1 VIVPVTKTNIEMS
14 EEFAGATVLVQ
25 PDQAPDAGELR
36 VEPEPNP
43 PENMHRRIVGLFAAN
58 IVTLVVVGLSFV
70 AYSRL
75 LDPSDFGLYAIAL
88 SAATILAL
96 VLDGGLK
103 TTIIK
108 LDSEL
113 SPQEESSIAVW
124 MVLVSAGL
132 LLLLVATEGP
142 LLAMRPGIRHD
153 AKFVTSFVGIALVF
167 YPFVTLPTAN
177 MERKLRYGQ
186 LAWIESLGMVVER
199 GGPALLLMFTKG
211 GIYCFV
217 WALLAS
223 RVLRAL
229 ILAQFHRIDFLQV
242 SWAGFSDSLRHLR
255 EGAWIQAGTISAV
268 VRDNLHTFLVGPLFG
283 KEWIGYYAW
292 ALQICL
298 VSSQLFAQISARV
311 SLPLLAQAQDFG
323 RRWPRCLFQIRLLTM
338 LTVPVLCGMW
348 LILPAVDRSFF
359 HGRWEPALA
368 LIPLLFLRMFAGMA
382 TTPLGPLIMVQ
393 RGGSVFAK
401 ANFQW
406 TVVEAAGAFIL
417 LKQLGPTG
425 LAWGYAFVVW
435 FGLWILLASLRQK
448 TGGLVKELVKGIVLR
463 PSVLSA
469 VCVTA
474 GAILFS
480 KMFHLPIS
488 NIWPALCVAGV
499 LVACSYAVEPEL
511 RGFVFHGKA

>member
-1 VIVPVTKTNIEMS
+1 MPVTEANDKRA
-14 EEFAGATVLVQ
+14 EEFAGAAVLVQ
-25 PDQAPDAGELR
+25 PNQAPDVGEFH
-36 VEPEPNP
+36 VEPEQNP
-43 PENMHRRIVGLFAAN
+43 PEDMHRRIVGLFVAN

-75 LDPSDFGLYAIAL
+75 LDPSDFGLYAVAL

-153 AKFVTSFVGIALVF
+153 AKFVTIFVGIALVF

-186 LAWIESLGMVVER
+186 LAWIESLSMVVER
-199 GGPALLLMFTKG
+199 GGPALLLILTRG

-255 EGAWIQAGTISAV
+255 EGAWIQAGTISSV

-311 SLPLLAQAQDFG
+311 SLPLLAQAQEFD
-323 RRWPRCLFQIRLLTM
+323 RRWPRCLFQTRLLTM

-348 LILPAVDRSFF
+348 LILPAMDSHFF
-359 HGRWEPALA
+359 QGKWEPALA
-368 LIPLLFLRMFAGMA
+368 LIPFLFLRMAAGMA
-382 TTPLGPLIMVQ
+382 TTPIGPLIIVQ

-401 ANFQW
+401 SNFQW
-406 TVVEAAGAFIL
+406 TLAEAACAFVL
-417 LKQLGPTG
+417 LKLIGPAG
-425 LAWGYAFVVW
+425 LAWSYAFVVW
-435 FGLWILLASLRQK
+435 FGLWILLVSLRQK
-448 TGGLVKELVKGIVLR
+448 TGSLVKELVKQLMLR

-469 VCVTA
+469 LCVTA

-480 KMFHLPIS
+480 RVFRLPIS
-488 NIWPALCVAGV
+488 NMWPALCVAGA
-499 LVACSYAVEPEL
+499 LVVCSYAVEPEL

>member
-1 VIVPVTKTNIEMS
+1 VVVPVTETNDKRA

-25 PDQAPDAGELR
+25 PDQTPDVEELR
-36 VEPEPNP
+36 VEAEQNP
-43 PENMHRRIVGLFAAN
+43 PQDMHRGIVGLFIAN

-70 AYSRL
+70 AYSQL
-75 LDPSDFGLYAIAL
+75 LDPSDFGLYAVAL

-132 LLLLVATEGP
+132 LLLLVVTEGP

-153 AKFVTSFVGIALVF
+153 AKFVTIFVGIALLF

-199 GGPALLLMFTKG
+199 GGPALLLILTKG

-223 RVLRAL
+223 RVLRVL
-229 ILAQFHRIDFLQV
+229 VLAQFHRIDFLRL

-255 EGAWIQAGTISAV
+255 EGAWIQAGTLSAV
-268 VRDNLHTFLVGPLFG
+268 IRDNLHTLLVGPLFG

-311 SLPLLAQAQDFG
+311 SLPLLAQAQEFD

-348 LILPAVDRSFF
+348 LILPAMDTHFF
-359 HGRWEPALA
+359 HGKWEPALA
-368 LIPLLFLRMFAGMA
+368 LIPFLFFRMIAGMA
-382 TTPLGPLIMVQ
+382 TTPIGPLIIVQ
-393 RGGSVFAK
+393 RGGAVFAK
-401 ANFQW
+401 SNFQW
-406 TVVEAAGAFIL
+406 TLAEAAGAFVL
-417 LKQLGPTG
+417 LKLLGPTG
-425 LAWGYAFVVW
+425 LGWSYAFVVW
-435 FGLWILLASLRQK
+435 FGLWILLVSLRQK
-448 TGGLVKELVKGIVLR
+448 TGSLVKELVKGLVLR

-469 VCVTA
+469 LCVTA
-474 GAILFS
+474 GAILVS
-480 KMFHLPIS
+480 KVSRFPIS
-488 NIWPALCVAGV
+488 NMWPALFVAGV
-499 LVACSYAVEPEL
+499 LVVCSYAVEPEL
-511 RGFVFHGKA
+511 RGYLFHGKA

>member
-1 VIVPVTKTNIEMS
+1 M
-14 EEFAGATVLVQ
+14 L
-25 PDQAPDAGELR
+25 PDQAPAVDELLG
-36 VEPEPNP
+36 EPEQKPSQDI
-43 PENMHRRIVGLFAAN
+43 HRRIVGLFAAN
-58 IVTLVVVGLSFV
+58 ILTLVVVGLSFV
-70 AYSRL
+70 AYSKL
-75 LDPSDFGLYAIAL
+75 LDPAEFGLYAVAL

-113 SPQEESSIAVW
+113 SAQEESSIAVW
-124 MVLVSAGL
+124 MVLVSVAL
-132 LLLLVATEGP
+132 LLILVAVEGP
-142 LLAMRPGIRHD
+142 LLALRPGIKHD
-153 AKFVTSFVGIALVF
+153 ATFVTIFVGITLGF

-177 MERKLRYGQ
+177 LERKLRYGQ

-199 GGPALLLMFTKG
+199 GGPALLLVLTRG
-211 GIYCFV
+211 RIYCFV

-223 RVLRAL
+223 RILRAL
-229 ILAQFHRIDFLQV
+229 ILARFHPISFLSV
-242 SWAGFSDSLRHLR
+242 SWAGFLDSLRHVR
-255 EGAWIQAGTISAV
+255 EGAWIQAGAISAV
-268 VRDNLHTFLVGPLFG
+268 VRDNLHTLLVGPLFG

-292 ALQICL
+292 AFQICL

-311 SLPLLAQAQDFG
+311 SLPLLAQAQDFD

-338 LTVPVLCGMW
+338 LTVPVLCGVW
-348 LILPAVDRSFF
+348 LILPALNRSFF
-359 HGRWEPALA
+359 QGKWEPALA
-368 LIPLLFLRMFAGMA
+368 LIPFLFFRMIAGMA

-406 TVVEAAGAFIL
+406 TIAEVAGAFVL
-417 LKQLGPTG
+417 LKLVGPTG
-425 LAWGYAFVVW
+425 LAWTYALVVW
-435 FGLWILLASLRQK
+435 FGLWILLVSLRQK
-448 TGGLVKELVKGIVLR
+448 TVSLAKELVRGLVLR

-469 VCVTA
+469 LCVTA

-480 KMFHLPIS
+480 KVFRLSIS
-488 NIWPALCVAGV
+488 NILPALCVAGV
-499 LVACSYAVEPEL
+499 LVVCSYAVEPEL